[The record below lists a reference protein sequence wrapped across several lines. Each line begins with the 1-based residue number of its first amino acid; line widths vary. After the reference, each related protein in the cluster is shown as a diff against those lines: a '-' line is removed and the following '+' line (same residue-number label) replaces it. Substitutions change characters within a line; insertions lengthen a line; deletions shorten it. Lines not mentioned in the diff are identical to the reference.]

1 LHFCV
6 DARYLSKGF
15 TNLKIDVDRFTAV
28 DAPFALV
35 VHVEEFMDRDTTVSN
50 SCSLR
55 FYHPNYHVRYAI
67 LRLKTLSRANKS
79 IEMDS
84 FRQIIDSFLIK
95 KKEIPKNNR
104 SKVAN

>member
-1 LHFCV
+1 MSIIINLLAPLYVANDLHFCV

-55 FYHPNYHVRYAI
+55 FYHPNYYVRYAI
-67 LRLKTLSRANKS
+67 LRLKTQKAVQTNQLKWT
-79 IEMDS
+79 I
-84 FRQIIDSFLIK
+84 
-95 KKEIPKNNR
+95 
-104 SKVAN
+104 